1 MAENNKKNN
10 KAKEKP
16 NLKKSVALK
25 YDQNTDNAPKV
36 IASGKGNIAEK
47 ILKKAREE
55 NIPIKE
61 DKDVVQ
67 VLAELNIGDEIPE
80 DLYMVI
86 AEILS
91 FFYDLE
97 DMQK

>member
-1 MAENNKKNN
+1 MTENNKKNEP
-10 KAKEKP
+10 KKENS

>member
-1 MAENNKKNN
+1 MAENNEKNN
-10 KAKEKP
+10 KKNENQ

-36 IASGKGNIAEK
+36 IASGKGNVAEK

-91 FFYDLE
+91 FFYELE